1 MRKFIFTLG
10 VAVMTALA
18 PAGAIAQQTLEEA
31 TDSIKNV
38 LEMAK
43 KGDATAQN
51 RWADGTIADAT

>member
-38 LEMAK
+38 LEMA
-43 KGDATAQN
+43 N
-51 RWADGTIADAT
+51 SIINYIFP